1 MLELPDVTL
10 VCVDTR
16 EPELALWALTR
27 CAAQAAFG
35 NLLLCTRPGV
45 QASGGPPGLRI
56 VPVDIDS
63 IAAYS
68 TFMLRGLADHVRTS
82 HALVVQ
88 WDGLVRDAL
97 AWRDEFLSYDYI
109 GAPWARE
116 ISGQRVGNGGFSLR
130 SRRLLEALRDPDLQ
144 PSHPEDVC
152 ICVHNRTLLQTRHAL
167 RFAPPE
173 VAARFAY
180 ERVPAA
186 ESTFGFHGFF
196 NFWREMDEAEL
207 HRFVTALPVRL
218 GVGLDAHDLCVSL
231 LQQGRLATAQA
242 LFDKRW
248 ALGLR
253 DRRTLRL
260 ALRLRIAR
268 WRAALA
274 GPAQGT
280 VQ

>member
-10 VCVDTR
+10 ACVDTR
-16 EPELALWALTR
+16 EPELALWALAR

-35 NLLLCTRPGV
+35 DLLLCTRPGI
-45 QASGGPPGLRI
+45 QPADAPPGLRI
-56 VPVDIDS
+56 APVVVDS

-88 WDGLVRDAL
+88 WDGLVHDAR

-116 ISGQRVGNGGFSLR
+116 IGGQRVGNGGFSLR
-130 SRRLLEALRDPDLQ
+130 SRRLLQALRDPELQ
-144 PSHPEDVC
+144 LSHPEDVC
-152 ICVHNRTLLQTRHAL
+152 ICVHNRALLQSRHGV
-167 RFAPPE
+167 RFAPPD

-180 ERVPAA
+180 EREPAA
-186 ESTFGFHGFF
+186 ASTFGFHGFF
-196 NFWREMDEAEL
+196 NFWREMGEAEL

-218 GVGLDAHDLCVSL
+218 SVGLDAHDLCVSL

-248 ALGLR
+248 QLGLR

-260 ALRLRIAR
+260 ALRLRVAR
-268 WRAALA
+268 WRRALGA
-274 GPAQGT
+274 PARGT
-280 VQ
+280 MP